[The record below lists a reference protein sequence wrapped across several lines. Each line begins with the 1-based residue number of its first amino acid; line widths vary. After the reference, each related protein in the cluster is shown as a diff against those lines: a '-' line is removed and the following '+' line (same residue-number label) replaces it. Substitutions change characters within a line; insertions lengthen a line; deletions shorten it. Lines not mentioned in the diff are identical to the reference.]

1 MKKSFTI
8 DSPARL
14 HLGFMELNDSNPRV
28 FGSIGLAI
36 TNFKFK
42 QTIQLNKD
50 FDVVCDDKSIKLRVE
65 EIIEL
70 FSKNYKI
77 KKCRLIV
84 SDFIPLHKGLGSGTQ
99 VSLCTG
105 FLISSFNNLNLS
117 IENIS
122 KFLGR
127 GQRSGVGVETFKS
140 GGFII
145 DTGKQKSSISPPQKL
160 IDIKWPKDW
169 QIILITNTSLSGL
182 HGKKESNEFTKLKNI
197 SSKFAKENCFN
208 LLMKIIPGLLEN
220 DFCIFANGI
229 QKIQEN
235 MSEIFYGNK
244 NNFSNR
250 NISKI
255 FKFVREKKYVG
266 FGQSSWGPTG
276 FVFCENKNKREEIFN
291 KIENFIELKKIE
303 GINLL
308 KVRGRNFGNKFLKVN
323 K

>member
-1 MKKSFTI
+1 MRKSLTI

-14 HLGFMELNDSNPRV
+14 HFGFMELNDSNSRV

-50 FDVVCDDKSIKLRVE
+50 FDVICSDKSVKDRIE
-65 EIIEL
+65 EIIKL

-77 KKCRLIV
+77 KKCRLTV
-84 SDFIPLHKGLGSGTQ
+84 TDFVPLHKGLGSGTQ
-99 VSLCTG
+99 ISLNTG
-105 FLISSFNNLNLS
+105 LLLSSFNNLNLS
-117 IENIS
+117 IENLS

-145 DTGKQKSSISPPQKL
+145 DTGKQKNSNSPPLKL
-160 IDIKWPKDW
+160 INIKWPKSW
-169 QIILITNTSLSGL
+169 HIILVSDIGFSGL
-182 HGKKESNEFTKLKNI
+182 YGKKETKEFRKLKNI
-197 SSKFAKENCFN
+197 SSKFAKENCFS

-220 DFCIFANGI
+220 DFFTFANGI
-229 QKIQEN
+229 QKVQEN

-244 NNFSNR
+244 NNFSSQ

-255 FKFVREKKYVG
+255 FSFLREKQYIG

-276 FVFCENKNKREEIFN
+276 FIFCENENKREEIFN
-291 KIENFIELKKIE
+291 MIENFIELKKIE

-308 KVRGRNFGNKFLKVN
+308 KVRGRNFGNKIY
-323 K
+323 

>member
-50 FDVVCDDKSIKLRVE
+50 FDVVCDDKNIKLRVE

-84 SDFIPLHKGLGSGTQ
+84 SDYIPLHKGLGSGTQ

-276 FVFCENKNKREEIFN
+276 FVFCENRNKREEIFN
-291 KIENFIELKKIE
+291 MIENFIELKKIE

>member
-50 FDVVCDDKSIKLRVE
+50 FDVICDDKHIKLRVE
-65 EIIEL
+65 EIIKL
-70 FSKNYKI
+70 FSKKYKI
-77 KKCRLIV
+77 KKCKLTI

-105 FLISSFNNLNLS
+105 FLISNFNNLNLS

-122 KFLGR
+122 KFLKR

-145 DTGKQKSSISPPQKL
+145 DTGKQKSSIYPPQKL

-169 QIILITNTSLSGL
+169 QIILITNTNISGL
-182 HGKKESNEFTKLKNI
+182 HGKKESNEFTKLNNV

-220 DFCIFANGI
+220 DFYTFANGI

-244 NNFSNR
+244 NNFSNQ

-255 FKFVREKKYVG
+255 FKFVREKKYIG

-276 FVFCENKNKREEIFN
+276 FIFCENKKKREEIF
-291 KIENFIELKKIE
+291 KMIENYIELKKIE

-308 KVRGRNFGNKFLKVN
+308 KVRGRNFGNKLLKVN
-323 K
+323 

>member
-1 MKKSFTI
+1 VKKSFTI

-50 FDVVCDDKSIKLRVE
+50 FDVVCDDKNIKLRVE

-84 SDFIPLHKGLGSGTQ
+84 SDYIPLHKGLGSGTQ

-276 FVFCENKNKREEIFN
+276 FVFCENRNKREEIF
-291 KIENFIELKKIE
+291 KMIENFIELKKIE

>member
-1 MKKSFTI
+1 VKKSFTI

-14 HLGFMELNDSNPRV
+14 HLGFMELNDTNSRV

-42 QTIQLNKD
+42 QSIQFNKD
-50 FDVVCDDKSIKLRVE
+50 FDVVCDDKNIKLRIE
-65 EIIEL
+65 EIIKL

-77 KKCRLIV
+77 KKCRLTV
-84 SDFIPLHKGLGSGTQ
+84 SNFIPLHKGLGSGTQ
-99 VSLCTG
+99 ISLSTG

-122 KFLGR
+122 KFLRR

-145 DTGKQKSSISPPQKL
+145 DTGKLKGSISPPQKL

-169 QIILITNTSLSGL
+169 QIILITGTNVSGL
-182 HGKKESNEFTKLKNI
+182 HGKKESNEFTKLKNV

-208 LLMKIIPGLLEN
+208 LLMKIIPGLLES
-220 DFCIFANGI
+220 DFYTFANGI

-244 NNFSNR
+244 NNYSNQS
-250 NISKI
+250 ISKI
-255 FKFVREKKYVG
+255 FKFVREKKYIG

-276 FVFCENKNKREEIFN
+276 FVFCKNREQREEIFN
-291 KIENFIELKKIE
+291 MIENFIELKKIE

-308 KVRGRNFGNKFLKVN
+308 KVRGRNFGNKILKVN

>member
-14 HLGFMELNDSNPRV
+14 HLGFMELNDTNSRV

-42 QTIQLNKD
+42 QSIQFNKD
-50 FDVVCDDKSIKLRVE
+50 FDVICDDKNIKLRIE
-65 EIIEL
+65 EIIKL

-77 KKCRLIV
+77 KKCRLTV

-122 KFLGR
+122 KFLRR

-145 DTGKQKSSISPPQKL
+145 DTGKLKGSISPPQKL

-169 QIILITNTSLSGL
+169 QIILITSTNVSGL
-182 HGKKESNEFTKLKNI
+182 HGKKESNEFTKLKNV

-208 LLMKIIPGLLEN
+208 LLMKIIPGLLES
-220 DFCIFANGI
+220 DFNTFANGI

-244 NNFSNR
+244 NNYSNQS
-250 NISKI
+250 ISKI
-255 FKFVREKKYVG
+255 FKFVREKKYIG

-276 FVFCENKNKREEIFN
+276 FIFCKNKEQREEIFN
-291 KIENFIELKKIE
+291 MIENFIELKKIE
-303 GINLL
+303 GINLV
-308 KVRGRNFGNKFLKVN
+308 KVRGRNFGNKILKVN

>member
-14 HLGFMELNDSNPRV
+14 HLGFMELNNKNSRV

-36 TNFKFK
+36 SNFKFK
-42 QTIQLNKD
+42 QSIEFNKD
-50 FDVVCDDKSIKLRVE
+50 FDVVCDDKNIKLRIE
-65 EIIEL
+65 EIVKL

-77 KKCRLIV
+77 KKCRLTV
-84 SDFIPLHKGLGSGTQ
+84 SNFIPLHKGLGSGTQ
-99 VSLCTG
+99 ISLSTG
-105 FLISSFNNLNLS
+105 FLMSSFNNLNLS

-122 KFLGR
+122 KFLRR

-145 DTGKQKSSISPPQKL
+145 DTGKLKGSISPPQKL

-169 QIILITNTSLSGL
+169 QIILITSTNVSGF
-182 HGKKESNEFTKLKNI
+182 HGKKESSEFAKLTNV

-220 DFCIFANGI
+220 DFNAFANGI

-244 NNFSNR
+244 NNYSNQS
-250 NISKI
+250 ISKI
-255 FKFVREKKYVG
+255 FKFVREKKYIG

-276 FVFCENKNKREEIFN
+276 FVFCKNREQREEIFN
-291 KIENFIELKKIE
+291 MIENFIELKKIE
-303 GINLL
+303 GINLV
-308 KVRGRNFGNKFLKVN
+308 KVRGRNFGNKILKVN

>member
-50 FDVVCDDKSIKLRVE
+50 FDVVCDDKNIKLRVE

-84 SDFIPLHKGLGSGTQ
+84 SDYIPLHKGLGSGTQ

-276 FVFCENKNKREEIFN
+276 FVFCENRNKREEIFN
-291 KIENFIELKKIE
+291 MIENFIELKKIE

-308 KVRGRNFGNKFLKVN
+308 KVRGRNFGNKFLKEN

>member
-14 HLGFMELNDSNPRV
+14 HLGFMELNDTNSRV

-36 TNFKFK
+36 TNFKLK
-42 QTIQLNKD
+42 QSIQFSKD
-50 FDVVCDDKSIKLRVE
+50 FDVVCDEKNIKLRIE

-70 FSKNYKI
+70 FSKSYKI
-77 KKCRLIV
+77 KKCRLTV

-122 KFLGR
+122 KFLRR

-145 DTGKQKSSISPPQKL
+145 DTGKLKGSISPPQKL

-169 QIILITNTSLSGL
+169 QIILITSTNVSGL
-182 HGKKESNEFTKLKNI
+182 HGKKESNAFTKLTNV

-208 LLMKIIPGLLEN
+208 LLMKVIPGLLES
-220 DFCIFANGI
+220 DFNTFANGI

-235 MSEIFYGNK
+235 MSEIFYGSK
-244 NNFSNR
+244 NNYSNHS
-250 NISKI
+250 ISKI
-255 FKFVREKKYVG
+255 FKFVREKKYIG

-276 FVFCENKNKREEIFN
+276 FIFCKNKEQREEIFN
-291 KIENFIELKKIE
+291 MIENFIELKKIE
-303 GINLL
+303 GINLV
-308 KVRGRNFGNKFLKVN
+308 KVRGRNFGNKIFKVN

>member
-8 DSPARL
+8 DSPGRL
-14 HLGFMELNDSNPRV
+14 HLGFMELNDANPRV

-50 FDVVCDDKSIKLRVE
+50 FDVICNDKSIKLRIE
-65 EIIEL
+65 EIIKL

-77 KKCRLIV
+77 KKCRLTV

-145 DTGKQKSSISPPQKL
+145 DTGKQRNSISPPQKL

-169 QIILITNTSLSGL
+169 RIILITNTSLSGL
-182 HGKKESNEFTKLKNI
+182 HGKKESSEFTKLKNI
-197 SSKFAKENCFN
+197 SSKYAKENCFN

-244 NNFSNR
+244 NNFSNQ

-255 FKFVREKKYVG
+255 FKFVRQKKYVG

-276 FVFCENKNKREEIFN
+276 FVFCENRNKREEIFN
-291 KIENFIELKKIE
+291 MIENFIELKKIE

-308 KVRGRNFGNKFLKVN
+308 KVRGRNFGNKFLKEH

>member
-14 HLGFMELNDSNPRV
+14 HLGFMELNDTNSRV

-42 QTIQLNKD
+42 QSIQFNKD
-50 FDVVCDDKSIKLRVE
+50 FDVVCDDKNIKLRIE
-65 EIIEL
+65 EIIKL

-77 KKCRLIV
+77 KKCRLTV
-84 SDFIPLHKGLGSGTQ
+84 SNFIPLHKGLGSGTQ
-99 VSLCTG
+99 ISLSTG

-122 KFLGR
+122 KFLRR

-145 DTGKQKSSISPPQKL
+145 DTGKLKGSISPPQKL

-169 QIILITNTSLSGL
+169 QIILITSTNVSGF
-182 HGKKESNEFTKLKNI
+182 HGKKESSEFAKLTNV

-220 DFCIFANGI
+220 DFNAFANGI

-244 NNFSNR
+244 NNYSNQS
-250 NISKI
+250 ISKI
-255 FKFVREKKYVG
+255 FKFVREKKYIG

-276 FVFCENKNKREEIFN
+276 FVFCKNREQREEIFN
-291 KIENFIELKKIE
+291 MIENFIELKKIE

-308 KVRGRNFGNKFLKVN
+308 KVRGRNFGNKILQVN

>member
-14 HLGFMELNDSNPRV
+14 HLGFMELNDTNSRV

-42 QTIQLNKD
+42 QSIQINKD
-50 FDVVCDDKSIKLRVE
+50 FDVICDDKHIKLRIE
-65 EIIEL
+65 EIIEF

-77 KKCRLIV
+77 KKCRFTV

-122 KFLGR
+122 KFLRR

-145 DTGKQKSSISPPQKL
+145 DTGKLKGSISPPQKL

-169 QIILITNTSLSGL
+169 QIILITGTNVSGL
-182 HGKKESNEFTKLKNI
+182 HGKKESNEFTKLKNV

-208 LLMKIIPGLLEN
+208 LLMKIIPGLLES
-220 DFCIFANGI
+220 DFYTFANGI

-244 NNFSNR
+244 NNYSNKS
-250 NISKI
+250 ISKI
-255 FKFVREKKYVG
+255 FKFVREKKYIG

-276 FVFCENKNKREEIFN
+276 FVFCKNREQREEIFN
-291 KIENFIELKKIE
+291 MIENFIELKKIE

-308 KVRGRNFGNKFLKVN
+308 KVRGRNFGNKILKVN

>member
-1 MKKSFTI
+1 MKTSFTI

-14 HLGFMELNDSNPRV
+14 HLGFMELNDSNSRV

-36 TNFKFK
+36 TSFKFK
-42 QTIQLNKD
+42 QSIQSNKD
-50 FDVVCDDKSIKLRVE
+50 FDVVCDDKSIKLRIE

-77 KKCRLIV
+77 KKCRLTV

-105 FLISSFNNLNLS
+105 FLISNFNNLNLS

-122 KFLGR
+122 KFLRR

-145 DTGKQKSSISPPQKL
+145 DTGKLKGSISPPQKL

-169 QIILITNTSLSGL
+169 QIILITSTNVSGF
-182 HGKKESNEFTKLKNI
+182 HGKKESSEFAKLTNV

-220 DFCIFANGI
+220 DFNAFANGI

-244 NNFSNR
+244 NNYSNQS
-250 NISKI
+250 ISKI
-255 FKFVREKKYVG
+255 FKFVREKKYIG

-276 FVFCENKNKREEIFN
+276 FVFCKNREQREEIFN
-291 KIENFIELKKIE
+291 MIENFIELKKIE

-308 KVRGRNFGNKFLKVN
+308 MVNGRNFGSKIYKENT
-323 K
+323 

>member
-1 MKKSFTI
+1 VKKSFTI

-14 HLGFMELNDSNPRV
+14 HLGFMELNDNNSRV

-36 TNFKFK
+36 TNFKLK
-42 QTIQLNKD
+42 QSIQFSKD
-50 FDVVCDDKSIKLRVE
+50 FDVICDEKNIKLRIE

-70 FSKNYKI
+70 FSKSYKI
-77 KKCRLIV
+77 KKCRLTV

-122 KFLGR
+122 KFLRR

-145 DTGKQKSSISPPQKL
+145 DTGKLKGSISPPQKL

-169 QIILITNTSLSGL
+169 QIILITSTNVSGF
-182 HGKKESNEFTKLKNI
+182 HGKKESSEFAKLTNV

-220 DFCIFANGI
+220 DFNAFANGI

-244 NNFSNR
+244 NNYSNQS
-250 NISKI
+250 ISKI
-255 FKFVREKKYVG
+255 FKFVREKKYIG

-276 FVFCENKNKREEIFN
+276 FVFCKNREQREEIFN
-291 KIENFIELKKIE
+291 MIENFIELKKIE

-308 KVRGRNFGNKFLKVN
+308 KVRGRNFGNKILKVN

>member
-14 HLGFMELNDSNPRV
+14 HLGFMELNDTNSRV

-42 QTIQLNKD
+42 QSIQFNKD
-50 FDVVCDDKSIKLRVE
+50 FDVVCDDKNIKLRIE
-65 EIIEL
+65 EIIEF

-77 KKCRLIV
+77 KKCRFTV

-122 KFLGR
+122 KFLRR

-145 DTGKQKSSISPPQKL
+145 DTGKLKGSISPPQKL

-169 QIILITNTSLSGL
+169 QIILITST
-182 HGKKESNEFTKLKNI
+182 NI
-197 SSKFAKENCFN
+197 SGC
-208 LLMKIIPGLLEN
+208 
-220 DFCIFANGI
+220 
-229 QKIQEN
+229 
-235 MSEIFYGNK
+235 
-244 NNFSNR
+244 
-250 NISKI
+250 
-255 FKFVREKKYVG
+255 
-266 FGQSSWGPTG
+266 
-276 FVFCENKNKREEIFN
+276 
-291 KIENFIELKKIE
+291 
-303 GINLL
+303 
-308 KVRGRNFGNKFLKVN
+308 
-323 K
+323 

>member
-14 HLGFMELNDSNPRV
+14 HLGFMELNDTNSRV

-42 QTIQLNKD
+42 QSIQFNKD
-50 FDVVCDDKSIKLRVE
+50 FDVVCDDKNIKLRIE
-65 EIIEL
+65 EIIKL

-77 KKCRLIV
+77 KKCRLTV
-84 SDFIPLHKGLGSGTQ
+84 SNFIPLHKGLGSGTQ
-99 VSLCTG
+99 ISLSTG

-122 KFLGR
+122 KFLRR

-145 DTGKQKSSISPPQKL
+145 DTGKLKGSISPPQKL

-169 QIILITNTSLSGL
+169 QIILITSTNVSGF
-182 HGKKESNEFTKLKNI
+182 HGKKESSEFAKLTNV

-220 DFCIFANGI
+220 DFNAFANGI

-244 NNFSNR
+244 NNYSNQS
-250 NISKI
+250 ISKI
-255 FKFVREKKYVG
+255 FKFVREKKYIG

-276 FVFCENKNKREEIFN
+276 FVFCKNREQREEIFN
-291 KIENFIELKKIE
+291 MIENFIELKKIE

-308 KVRGRNFGNKFLKVN
+308 KVRGRNFGNKILKVN

>member
-14 HLGFMELNDSNPRV
+14 HLGFMELNDTNSRV

-42 QTIQLNKD
+42 QSIQFNKD
-50 FDVVCDDKSIKLRVE
+50 FDVVCDDKNIKLRIE
-65 EIIEL
+65 EIIKL

-77 KKCRLIV
+77 KKCRLTV
-84 SDFIPLHKGLGSGTQ
+84 SNFIPLHKGLGSGTQ
-99 VSLCTG
+99 ISLSTG

-122 KFLGR
+122 KFLRR

-145 DTGKQKSSISPPQKL
+145 DTGKLKGSISPPQKL

-169 QIILITNTSLSGL
+169 QIILITSTNVSGF
-182 HGKKESNEFTKLKNI
+182 HGKKESSEFAKLTNV

-220 DFCIFANGI
+220 DFNAFANGI

-244 NNFSNR
+244 NNYSNQS
-250 NISKI
+250 ISKI
-255 FKFVREKKYVG
+255 FKFVREKKYIG

-276 FVFCENKNKREEIFN
+276 FVFCKNREQREEIFN
-291 KIENFIELKKIE
+291 MIENFIELKKIE
-303 GINLL
+303 GINLV
-308 KVRGRNFGNKFLKVN
+308 KVSGRNFGNKILKVN

>member
-1 MKKSFTI
+1 MEKSFTI

-14 HLGFMELNDSNPRV
+14 HLGFMELNDTNPRV

-36 TNFKFK
+36 TKFKFK
-42 QTIQLNKD
+42 QTIQFNKN
-50 FDVVCDDKSIKLRVE
+50 FDVICNDKNIKLRIE
-65 EIIEL
+65 EIIKL

-77 KKCRLIV
+77 KKCRLTV

-105 FLISSFNNLNLS
+105 FLLSKFNNLNLS

-145 DTGKQKSSISPPQKL
+145 DTGKQKNSISPPQKL

-169 QIILITNTSLSGL
+169 QIILITNTNFSGL

-197 SSKFAKENCFN
+197 SSKFVKENCFN

-220 DFCIFANGI
+220 DFHTFANGI

-244 NNFSNR
+244 NNFSNQ

-255 FKFVREKKYVG
+255 FEFLREKKYFG

-276 FVFCENKNKREEIFN
+276 FIFCKNRNKREEIFN
-291 KIENFIELKKIE
+291 MIENFIELKKIE

-308 KVRGRNFGNKFLKVN
+308 IVRGRNFGSKIYKENI
-323 K
+323 

>member
-14 HLGFMELNDSNPRV
+14 HLGFMELNDTKPRV

-42 QTIQLNKD
+42 QTIQFNKY
-50 FDVVCDDKSIKLRVE
+50 FDVICEDKNIKIRIE
-65 EIIEL
+65 QIIKL

-77 KKCRLIV
+77 KKCRLTV

-105 FLISSFNNLNLS
+105 FLISNFNNLNLS

-122 KFLGR
+122 KLLGR

-140 GGFII
+140 GGFIV
-145 DTGKQKSSISPPQKL
+145 DCGKQKNSIYPPQKL
-160 IDIKWPKDW
+160 INIKWPKDW
-169 QIILITNTSLSGL
+169 QVILITNTNFSGL
-182 HGKKESNEFTKLKNI
+182 HGKKESSEFTKLKNV

-220 DFCIFANGI
+220 DFNTFANGI

-235 MSEIFYGNK
+235 MSKIFYGNK
-244 NNFSNR
+244 NNFSNQ

-255 FKFVREKKYVG
+255 FKFVREKEYTG
-266 FGQSSWGPTG
+266 FGQSSWGPTS
-276 FVFCENKNKREEIFN
+276 FIFCENRNKRHEILN
-291 KIENFIELKKIE
+291 MIENFIELNKIE

-308 KVRGRNFGNKFLKVN
+308 KVSGRNFGNKIQ
-323 K
+323 

>member
-14 HLGFMELNDSNPRV
+14 HLGFMELNDLNPRI

-42 QTIQLNKD
+42 QTIQSNKD
-50 FDVVCDDKSIKLRVE
+50 FEVICNDKNIKVRIE
-65 EIIEL
+65 EIIKL

-77 KKCRLIV
+77 KKCRLTV
-84 SDFIPLHKGLGSGTQ
+84 TEFIPLHKGLGSGTQ
-99 VSLCTG
+99 ISLNTG
-105 FLISSFNNLNLS
+105 FLLSGFNNLNLS
-117 IENIS
+117 IEKIS

-145 DTGKQKSSISPPQKL
+145 DTGKQKNSISPPLKL

-169 QIILITNTSLSGL
+169 HIILISNTNFSGL
-182 HGKKESNEFTKLKNI
+182 HGKKESKEFKKLKNI
-197 SSKFAKENCFN
+197 SSKFAKENCFS
-208 LLMKIIPGLLEN
+208 LIMKIIPGLLEN
-220 DFCIFANGI
+220 DFYTFADGI

-244 NNFSNR
+244 NNFSSE

-255 FKFVREKKYVG
+255 FGFLRKKKYIG
-266 FGQSSWGPTG
+266 YGQSSWGPTG
-276 FVFCENKNKREEIFN
+276 FIFCENKNKREEIF
-291 KIENFIELKKIE
+291 KIIENFIELKKIE

-308 KVRGRNFGNKFLKVN
+308 KVRGRNFGNKIY
-323 K
+323 

>member
-1 MKKSFTI
+1 M
-8 DSPARL
+8 
-14 HLGFMELNDSNPRV
+14 
-28 FGSIGLAI
+28 
-36 TNFKFK
+36 
-42 QTIQLNKD
+42 
-50 FDVVCDDKSIKLRVE
+50 
-65 EIIEL
+65 
-70 FSKNYKI
+70 
-77 KKCRLIV
+77 
-84 SDFIPLHKGLGSGTQ
+84 
-99 VSLCTG
+99 
-105 FLISSFNNLNLS
+105 NLS

-122 KFLGR
+122 KFLRR

-145 DTGKQKSSISPPQKL
+145 DTGKLKGSNSPPQKL

-169 QIILITNTSLSGL
+169 QIILITSTNVSGF
-182 HGKKESNEFTKLKNI
+182 HGKKESSEFAKLTNV

-220 DFCIFANGI
+220 DFNAFANGI

-244 NNFSNR
+244 NNYSNQS
-250 NISKI
+250 ISKI
-255 FKFVREKKYVG
+255 FKFVREKKYIG

-276 FVFCENKNKREEIFN
+276 FVFCKNREQREEIFN
-291 KIENFIELKKIE
+291 MIENFIELKKIE

-308 KVRGRNFGNKFLKVN
+308 KVRGRNFGNKILKVN

>member
-50 FDVVCDDKSIKLRVE
+50 FDVICDDKSIKLRVE
-65 EIIEL
+65 EIIQL

-77 KKCRLIV
+77 KKCRLTV

-122 KFLGR
+122 KFLNR

-145 DTGKQKSSISPPQKL
+145 DTGKLQSSICPPLKL

-169 QIILITNTSLSGL
+169 QIILITNTNVSGL
-182 HGKKESNEFTKLKNI
+182 HGKKESNEFTKLKNV

-208 LLMKIIPGLLEN
+208 LFMKIIPGLLEN
-220 DFCIFANGI
+220 DFYTFANGI

-244 NNFSNR
+244 NNFSNHS
-250 NISKI
+250 ISKI
-255 FKFVREKKYVG
+255 FKFVREKKYIG

-276 FVFCENKNKREEIFN
+276 FIFCKNRNKREEIFN
-291 KIENFIELKKIE
+291 MIKNFIELKKIE
-303 GINLL
+303 GITLL
-308 KVRGRNFGNKFLKVN
+308 KVRGRNFGNKFLKEN

>member
-14 HLGFMELNDSNPRV
+14 HLGFMELNNSNPRV

-36 TNFKFK
+36 TKFKFK

-50 FDVVCDDKSIKLRVE
+50 FDVICDDKSIKLRVE
-65 EIIEL
+65 EIIQL

-77 KKCRLIV
+77 KKCRLTV

-122 KFLGR
+122 KFLDR

-145 DTGKQKSSISPPQKL
+145 DTGKLQGSIYPPLKL

-169 QIILITNTSLSGL
+169 QIILITNTNFSGL
-182 HGKKESNEFTKLKNI
+182 HGKKESNEFTKLKNV

-208 LLMKIIPGLLEN
+208 LFMKIIPGLLEN
-220 DFCIFANGI
+220 DFYTFADGI

-244 NNFSNR
+244 NNFSN
-250 NISKI
+250 NSISKI
-255 FKFVREKKYVG
+255 FKFVKEKKYIG

-276 FVFCENKNKREEIFN
+276 FIFCKNRNKREEIFN
-291 KIENFIELKKIE
+291 MIENFIELKKIE

-308 KVRGRNFGNKFLKVN
+308 KVRGRNFGNKFLKEN

>member
-14 HLGFMELNDSNPRV
+14 HLGFMELNDTNSRV

-36 TNFKFK
+36 TNFKLK
-42 QTIQLNKD
+42 QSIQFNKD
-50 FDVVCDDKSIKLRVE
+50 FDVVCDDKNIKLRIE
-65 EIIEL
+65 EIVKL

-77 KKCRLIV
+77 KKCRLTV
-84 SDFIPLHKGLGSGTQ
+84 SNFIPLHKGLGSGTQ
-99 VSLCTG
+99 ISLSTG

-122 KFLGR
+122 KFLRR

-145 DTGKQKSSISPPQKL
+145 DTGKLKGSISPPQKL

-169 QIILITNTSLSGL
+169 QIILITSTNVSGF
-182 HGKKESNEFTKLKNI
+182 HGKKESSEFAKLTNV

-208 LLMKIIPGLLEN
+208 LLMKIIPGLLES
-220 DFCIFANGI
+220 DFYTFANGI

-244 NNFSNR
+244 NNYSNKS
-250 NISKI
+250 ISKI
-255 FKFVREKKYVG
+255 FKFVREKKYIG

-276 FVFCENKNKREEIFN
+276 FVFCKNREQREEIFN
-291 KIENFIELKKIE
+291 MIENFIELKKIE

-308 KVRGRNFGNKFLKVN
+308 KVRGRNFGNKILKVN

>member
-1 MKKSFTI
+1 MKKNFTI

-50 FDVVCDDKSIKLRVE
+50 FDVICHNTGIKLRIE
-65 EIIEL
+65 EIIKL

-77 KKCRLIV
+77 KKCRLSV

-105 FLISSFNNLNLS
+105 FLLSSFNNLNLS

-169 QIILITNTSLSGL
+169 QIILITNTNVSGL
-182 HGKKESNEFTKLKNI
+182 HGKKESKEFTKLKNV
-197 SSKFAKENCFN
+197 SSNFAKENCFN
-208 LLMKIIPGLLEN
+208 LLMKVIPGLLEN
-220 DFCIFANGI
+220 DFYTFANGI

-244 NNFSNR
+244 NKFSNH

-255 FKFVREKKYVG
+255 FKFVREKKYIG

-276 FVFCENKNKREEIFN
+276 FIFCENRKKREEIFN
-291 KIENFIELKKIE
+291 MIENFIELKKIE
-303 GINLL
+303 GINLF
-308 KVRGRNFGNKFLKVN
+308 KVRGRNFGNKILKED

>member
-14 HLGFMELNDSNPRV
+14 HLGFMELNDLNPRI

-42 QTIQLNKD
+42 QTIQSNKD
-50 FDVVCDDKSIKLRVE
+50 FEVICNDKNIKVRIE
-65 EIIEL
+65 EIIKL

-77 KKCRLIV
+77 KKCRLTV
-84 SDFIPLHKGLGSGTQ
+84 TDFIPLHKGLGSGTQ
-99 VSLCTG
+99 ISLNTG
-105 FLISSFNNLNLS
+105 FLLSGFNNLNLS
-117 IENIS
+117 IEKIS
-122 KFLGR
+122 TFLGR

-145 DTGKQKSSISPPQKL
+145 DTGKQKNSISPPLKL

-169 QIILITNTSLSGL
+169 HIILISNTNFSGL
-182 HGKKESNEFTKLKNI
+182 HGKKESKEFKKLKNI

-208 LLMKIIPGLLEN
+208 LLMKIIPGLVEN
-220 DFCIFANGI
+220 DFYTFADGI

-244 NNFSNR
+244 NNFSSK

-255 FKFVREKKYVG
+255 FG
-266 FGQSSWGPTG
+266 F
-276 FVFCENKNKREEIFN
+276 
-291 KIENFIELKKIE
+291 LKKKKIYWVWS
-303 GINLL
+303 I
-308 KVRGRNFGNKFLKVN
+308 FLGTN
-323 K
+323 WIYFL

>member
-50 FDVVCDDKSIKLRVE
+50 FDVICDDKSIKLRVE
-65 EIIEL
+65 EIIQL

-77 KKCRLIV
+77 KKCRLTV

-122 KFLGR
+122 KFLNR

-145 DTGKQKSSISPPQKL
+145 DTGKLQSSIYPPLKL

-169 QIILITNTSLSGL
+169 QIILITNTNLSGL
-182 HGKKESNEFTKLKNI
+182 HGKKESNEFRKLKNV

-208 LLMKIIPGLLEN
+208 LFMKIIPGLLEN
-220 DFCIFANGI
+220 DFYTFADGI
-229 QKIQEN
+229 QKVQEN

-244 NNFSNR
+244 NNFSDNS
-250 NISKI
+250 ISKI
-255 FKFVREKKYVG
+255 FKFIREKKYIG

-276 FVFCENKNKREEIFN
+276 FVFCKNKNKREEIFN
-291 KIENFIELKKIE
+291 MIENFIELKKIE

-308 KVRGRNFGNKFLKVN
+308 KVRGRNFGNKFLKE
-323 K
+323 KK